1 MKYIYLFIGFSFM
14 MQCSFAQQNV
24 EFSKEN
30 FEDKAA
36 FDAINIDYLDGLDYY
51 TDENYALAIPFLIKA
66 YDFNPNNAELNLKLG
81 VCYLHTS
88 EKHKAYK
95 HLKLSYDIDP
105 KYSHNIDY
113 YFARAHHFLLEFEDA
128 IIYYEKFIPT
138 MDDPTIIAQIQKKI
152 EECENGI
159 SLREKRAVGFVINL
173 KQINSEYTDYSPMLS
188 ADQKTMVFTS
198 RRNCMNN
205 EIDPF
210 DMQYHEKIFISHFQD
225 NTWSEPVPISE
236 SINSKGHNANVGMSI
251 DGQTLYVYDSHK
263 GKSKIYKS
271 TLEGSRWIEPV
282 MLPEPINSKF
292 NEKSISLSPDG
303 KTVYFVSDRTNGI
316 GGLDIYIADKGEND
330 AYIGDAYNIGSVINT
345 PYDEDGIYIHPD
357 GKSLYF
363 SSKGHNTMG
372 GYDIFKSEKDS
383 NGIWSEPINLGQP
396 INSADDDI
404 FLYVSADGKTG
415 YFSSVREGGMGEKD
429 IYKINFSEDED
440 NIDEKELVLVKG
452 KVRDA
457 ITEMAVEAD
466 VVIVNNTTQ
475 EEVAKFRSNKETG
488 EFIVSLPAGIDYG
501 MTIIN
506 DDYLFYGENFNLVD
520 SARFY
525 EVELNMKLNKI
536 AENSSAILRN
546 IFFDYGKSILKPESE
561 IEINRVYTLLNSHP
575 EITIEIEGHTDN
587 ISSKR
592 FNMALSKKRAN
603 AVANYLIEKGID
615 RKRFK
620 TKGYGFSKPM
630 ESNDTELGRQKN
642 RRVEFKILKID

>member
-1 MKYIYLFIGFSFM
+1 MSPCL
-14 MQCSFAQQNV
+14 AQQNV
-24 EFSKEN
+24 DFSKEN

-36 FDAINIDYLDGLDYY
+36 FDAINIDYLDGLDHYS
-51 TDENYALAIPFLIKA
+51 DENYALAIPYFTKA
-66 YDFNPNNAELNLKLG
+66 YEFNPNNAELNLKLG

-95 HLKLSYDIDP
+95 HIKLSYDIDA

-113 YFARAHHFLLEFEDA
+113 YLARAHHFLLEFEDA
-128 IIYYEKFIPT
+128 IQYYEKFILT
-138 MDDPTIIAQIQKKI
+138 MDDPKIISQIQKRI

-159 SLREKRAVGFVINL
+159 ALRDNRAVGFVINL
-173 KQINSEYTDYSPMLS
+173 KSINSEYTDYSPMLS
-188 ADQKTMVFTS
+188 ADQQTMVFTS
-198 RRNCMNN
+198 RRNCKGN

-210 DMQYHEKIFISHFQD
+210 DMQYHEKIFISHFQ
-225 NTWSEPVPISE
+225 NNAWSEPLPISA
-236 SINSKGHNANVGMSI
+236 SINSESHNANVGMSI

-263 GKSKIYKS
+263 KKSKIYKS
-271 TLEGSRWIEPV
+271 TLEGSRWTEPKI
-282 MLPEPINSKF
+282 LPEPINSKF
-292 NEKSISLSPDG
+292 NEKSISISPDG
-303 KTVYFVSDRTNGI
+303 RTAYFVSDRTNGL
-316 GGLDIYIADKGEND
+316 GGLDIYLADKGEND
-330 AYIGDAYNIGSVINT
+330 QFIGEAYNIGSVINT
-345 PYDEDGIYIHPD
+345 PYDEDGIYLHPD
-357 GKSLYF
+357 GKSLFF

-383 NGIWSEPINLGQP
+383 SGIWSEPFNLGQP

-429 IYKINFSEDED
+429 IYKINFSEDEN
-440 NIDEKELVLVKG
+440 NIDESELILVKG
-452 KVRDA
+452 EVRDA
-457 ITEMAVEAD
+457 ITEAAVEAE

-525 EVELNMKLNKI
+525 EVVLNMKLNKI
-536 AENSSAILRN
+536 TENSSAILRN
-546 IFFDYGKSILKPESE
+546 IFFDYGESILKPESE

-575 EITIEIEGHTDN
+575 EITIEIAGHTDN

-592 FNMALSKKRAN
+592 YNMALSKKRAN
-603 AVANYLIEKGID
+603 AVTNYLIDKGID
-615 RKRFK
+615 RNRFK
-620 TKGYGFSKPM
+620 AKGYGLSKPI
-630 ESNDTELGRQKN
+630 ESNDTKEGRQKN
-642 RRVEFKILKID
+642 RRVEFKILQIN